1 MEKIV
6 APMTKKRILLVTQ
19 YFQPENFKCN
29 DIAFELQRRG
39 YEVTVLTAIPNYP
52 QGQYFD
58 GYGVFKR
65 RVEYVDGVKV
75 IRGFVIPRGKGG
87 KIGLSLNYLSYLVSS
102 CLIAL
107 YLSLR
112 YKYDAVFVHEVS
124 PVTIGVAA
132 TLVKKIQRIPMYF
145 WVLDLWPE
153 SLTAAIG
160 LRNKYILGF
169 FSRLVRWFYRNSDK
183 ILISSKGFAK
193 SICEKGDFAEKIIYF
208 PNWVDSAL
216 TTTQDVVTPDVP
228 NGFVAMFTGNI
239 GASQD
244 FGTVLSAAELLKEHK
259 DIHFVIVGNGR
270 AKEWVEEQITERG
283 LNDTVHCV
291 GSYPLEA
298 MPATFAKADV
308 LFAALKDEPVFAL
321 TVPAKIQAYMS
332 SGKPIISMIN
342 GEAMALVRE
351 VGCGKAV
358 AAEDSKAFADAVLE
372 MSQLSPE
379 ERAEMGRRGS
389 DYAADN
395 FDFAKQMTLLEE
407 IMNL

>member
-1 MEKIV
+1 
-6 APMTKKRILLVTQ
+6 MTKKRVLLVTQ

-52 QGQYFD
+52 QGKYFD
-58 GYGVFKR
+58 GYGLFKR
-65 RVEYVDGVKV
+65 RVEHIDGVKV

-112 YKYDAVFVHEVS
+112 YKYEAVFVHQVS

-132 TLVKKIQRIPMYF
+132 TLVKRIQRIPMYF

-169 FSRLVRWFYRNSDK
+169 FSKMVQWFYRRSDK
-183 ILISSKGFAK
+183 ILISSKGFAN

-208 PNWVDSAL
+208 PNWVDKAL
-216 TTTQDVVTPDVP
+216 TAKSDVVTPDVP

-244 FGTVLSAAELLKEHK
+244 FGTVLSAAERLKEHK

-270 AKEWVEEQITERG
+270 AREWVEQQIVERG
-283 LNDTVHCV
+283 LNETVHCV

-308 LFAALKDEPVFAL
+308 LFAALKDEPIFAL

-342 GEAMALVRE
+342 GEAMELVRE
-351 VGCGKAV
+351 VGCGMAV
-358 AAEDSKAFADAVLE
+358 AAEDSKAFADAVLQ
-372 MSQLSPE
+372 MSQLSQS
-379 ERAEMGRRGS
+379 EREQMGNRGREFAS
-389 DYAADN
+389 NN
-395 FDFAKQMTLLEE
+395 FDFTKQMTLLEE

>member
-1 MEKIV
+1 
-6 APMTKKRILLVTQ
+6 MTKKRVLLVTQ

-52 QGQYFD
+52 QGKYFD

-65 RVEYVDGVKV
+65 RVEHIDGVKV

-112 YKYDAVFVHEVS
+112 YKYEAVFVHQVS

-132 TLVKKIQRIPMYF
+132 TLVKRIQRIPMYF

-169 FSRLVRWFYRNSDK
+169 FSKMVQWFYRRSDK
-183 ILISSKGFAK
+183 ILISSKGFAN
-193 SICEKGDFAEKIIYF
+193 SICEKGDFASKIIYF
-208 PNWVDSAL
+208 PNWVDKAL
-216 TTTQDVVTPDVP
+216 TTKSDVVTPDVP

-244 FGTVLSAAELLKEHK
+244 FGTVLSAAERLKEHK

-270 AKEWVEEQITERG
+270 AREWVEQQIVERG
-283 LNDTVHCV
+283 LNETVHCV

-298 MPATFAKADV
+298 MPATFVKADV
-308 LFAALKDEPVFAL
+308 LFAALKDEPIFAL

-342 GEAMALVRE
+342 GEAMELVRE
-351 VGCGKAV
+351 VGCGMAV
-358 AAEDSKAFADAVLE
+358 AAEDSKAFADAVLQ
-372 MSQLSPE
+372 MSQLSQS
-379 ERAEMGRRGS
+379 EREQIGNRGREFAS
-389 DYAADN
+389 NN
-395 FDFAKQMTLLEE
+395 FDFTKQMTLLEE

>member
-1 MEKIV
+1 
-6 APMTKKRILLVTQ
+6 MTKKRVLLVTQ

-52 QGQYFD
+52 QGKYFD
-58 GYGVFKR
+58 GYGLFKR
-65 RVEYVDGVKV
+65 RVEHIDGVKV
-75 IRGFVIPRGKGG
+75 IRGFVVPRGKGG

-112 YKYDAVFVHEVS
+112 YKYEAVFVHQVS

-132 TLVKKIQRIPMYF
+132 TLVKRIQRIPMYF

-169 FSRLVRWFYRNSDK
+169 FSKMVQWFYRRSDK
-183 ILISSKGFAK
+183 ILISSKGFAN

-208 PNWVDSAL
+208 PNWVDKAL
-216 TTTQDVVTPDVP
+216 TAKSDVVTPDVP

-244 FGTVLSAAELLKEHK
+244 FGTVLSAAERLKEHK
-259 DIHFVIVGNGR
+259 DVHFVIVGNGR
-270 AKEWVEEQITERG
+270 AREWVEQQIVERG
-283 LNDTVHCV
+283 LNETVHCV

-308 LFAALKDEPVFAL
+308 LFAALKDEPIFAL

-342 GEAMALVRE
+342 GEAMELVRE
-351 VGCGKAV
+351 VGCGMAV
-358 AAEDSKAFADAVLE
+358 AAEDSKAFADAVLQ
-372 MSQLSPE
+372 MSQLSQS
-379 ERAEMGRRGS
+379 EREQMGNRGREFAS
-389 DYAADN
+389 NN
-395 FDFAKQMTLLEE
+395 FDFMKQMTLLEE

>member
-1 MEKIV
+1 
-6 APMTKKRILLVTQ
+6 MTKKRVLLVTQ

-52 QGQYFD
+52 QGKYFD
-58 GYGVFKR
+58 GYGLFKR
-65 RVEYVDGVKV
+65 RVEHIDGVKV

-102 CLIAL
+102 CLVAL

-112 YKYDAVFVHEVS
+112 YKYEAVFVHQVS

-132 TLVKKIQRIPMYF
+132 TLVKRIQRIPMYF

-160 LRNKYILGF
+160 LRNRYILGF
-169 FSRLVRWFYRNSDK
+169 FSKMVQWFYRRSDK
-183 ILISSKGFAK
+183 ILISSKGFAN

-208 PNWVDSAL
+208 PNWVDKAL
-216 TTTQDVVTPDVP
+216 TAKSDVVTPDVP

-244 FGTVLSAAELLKEHK
+244 FGTVLSVAERLKEHK

-270 AKEWVEEQITERG
+270 AREWVEQQIVERG
-283 LNDTVHCV
+283 LNETVHCV

-308 LFAALKDEPVFAL
+308 LFAALKDEPIFAL

-342 GEAMALVRE
+342 GEAMELVRE
-351 VGCGKAV
+351 VGCGMAV
-358 AAEDSKAFADAVLE
+358 AAEDSKAFADAVLQ
-372 MSQLSPE
+372 MSQLSQS
-379 ERAEMGRRGS
+379 EREQMGNRGREFAS
-389 DYAADN
+389 NN
-395 FDFAKQMTLLEE
+395 FDFTKQMTLLEE

>member
-1 MEKIV
+1 
-6 APMTKKRILLVTQ
+6 MTKKRVLLVTQ

-52 QGQYFD
+52 QGKYFD
-58 GYGVFKR
+58 GYGLFKR
-65 RVEYVDGVKV
+65 RVEHIDGVKV
-75 IRGFVIPRGKGG
+75 IRGFVVPRGKGG

-112 YKYDAVFVHEVS
+112 YKYDAVFVHQVS

-132 TLVKKIQRIPMYF
+132 TLVKRIQRIPMYF

-160 LRNKYILGF
+160 LRNRYILGF
-169 FSRLVRWFYRNSDK
+169 FSKMVQWFYRRSDK

-208 PNWVDSAL
+208 PNWVDKAL
-216 TTTQDVVTPDVP
+216 MAKSDVVTPDVP
-228 NGFVAMFTGNI
+228 NGFIAMFTGNI

-244 FGTVLSAAELLKEHK
+244 FGTVLSAAERLKEHK

-270 AKEWVEEQITERG
+270 AREWVEQQIVERG
-283 LNDTVHCV
+283 LNETVHCV

-308 LFAALKDEPVFAL
+308 LFAALKHEPIFAF

-342 GEAMALVRE
+342 GEAMDLVRE
-351 VGCGKAV
+351 VGCGMAV
-358 AAEDSKAFADAVLE
+358 AAEDSKAFADAVLQ
-372 MSQLSPE
+372 MSQLSQS
-379 ERAEMGRRGS
+379 EREQIGNRGREFAS
-389 DYAADN
+389 NN
-395 FDFAKQMTLLEE
+395 FDFTKQMTLLEE

>member
-1 MEKIV
+1 
-6 APMTKKRILLVTQ
+6 MTKKRILLVTQ

-29 DIAFELQRRG
+29 DIAFEMQRRG

-52 QGQYFD
+52 QGKYFD
-58 GYGVFKR
+58 GYGLFKR
-65 RVEYVDGVKV
+65 RVEHINGVKV
-75 IRGFVIPRGKGG
+75 IRGFVVPRGKGG

-107 YLSLR
+107 YLALR

-132 TLVKKIQRIPMYF
+132 TLVKRIQRIPMYF

-169 FSRLVRWFYRNSDK
+169 FSKMVQWFYRNSDK
-183 ILISSKGFAK
+183 ILISSKGFAH
-193 SICEKGDFAEKIIYF
+193 SICDKGDFTDKIVYF
-208 PNWVDSAL
+208 PKWVDNAL
-216 TTTQDVVTPDVP
+216 TAKSDVVTPDVP
-228 NGFVAMFTGNI
+228 SGFVAMFTGNI

-244 FGTVLSAAELLKEHK
+244 FGTVLNAAEELKEYK

-270 AKEWVEEQITERG
+270 AKEWVEAQITERG
-283 LNDTVHCV
+283 LVDTVHCV

-351 VGCGKAV
+351 VDCGVAV
-358 AAEDSKAFADAVLE
+358 AAEDSKAFAEAVLK
-372 MSQLSPE
+372 MSQLSSE
-379 ERAEMGRRGS
+379 ERAEMGRRGKEF
-389 DYAADN
+389 AANN

>member
-1 MEKIV
+1 
-6 APMTKKRILLVTQ
+6 MTKKRILLVTQ
-19 YFQPENFKCN
+19 YFRPENFKCN

-52 QGQYFD
+52 QGRYFD
-58 GYGVFKR
+58 GYGLLKR

-169 FSRLVRWFYRNSDK
+169 FSKMVQWFYRRSDK

-208 PNWVDSAL
+208 PNWVDKAL
-216 TTTQDVVTPDVP
+216 MAKSDVVTPDVP

-244 FGTVLSAAELLKEHK
+244 FGTVLSAAERLKEHK

-270 AKEWVEEQITERG
+270 AREWVEQQIIERG
-283 LNDTVHCV
+283 LNETVHCV

-308 LFAALKDEPVFAL
+308 LFAALKDEPIFAL

-342 GEAMALVRE
+342 GEAMDLVRE
-351 VGCGKAV
+351 VDCGMAV
-358 AAEDSKAFADAVLE
+358 AAEDSKAFADAVLQ
-372 MSQLSPE
+372 MSQLSQS
-379 ERAEMGRRGS
+379 EREQMGNRGREFAS
-389 DYAADN
+389 NN
-395 FDFAKQMTLLEE
+395 FDFTKQMTLLEE

>member
-1 MEKIV
+1 
-6 APMTKKRILLVTQ
+6 MTRKRVLLVTQ

-52 QGQYFD
+52 QGKYFD
-58 GYGVFKR
+58 GYGLFKR
-65 RVEYVDGVKV
+65 RVEHIDGVKV

-112 YKYDAVFVHEVS
+112 YKYEAVFVHQVS

-132 TLVKKIQRIPMYF
+132 TLVKRIQRIPMYF

-160 LRNKYILGF
+160 LRNRYILGF
-169 FSRLVRWFYRNSDK
+169 FSKMVQWFYRRSDK

-208 PNWVDSAL
+208 PNWVDKAL
-216 TTTQDVVTPDVP
+216 TAKSDVVTPDVP

-244 FGTVLSAAELLKEHK
+244 FGTVLSAAERLKEHK

-270 AKEWVEEQITERG
+270 AKEWVEQQIVERG
-283 LNDTVHCV
+283 LNETVHCV

-308 LFAALKDEPVFAL
+308 LFAALKDEPIFAL

-342 GEAMALVRE
+342 GEAMELVRE
-351 VGCGKAV
+351 VGCGMAV
-358 AAEDSKAFADAVLE
+358 AAEDSKAFADAVLQ
-372 MSQLSPE
+372 MSQLSQS
-379 ERAEMGRRGS
+379 EREQIGNRGREFAS
-389 DYAADN
+389 NN
-395 FDFAKQMTLLEE
+395 FDFTKQMTLLEE

>member
-1 MEKIV
+1 
-6 APMTKKRILLVTQ
+6 MTKKRVLLVTQ

-52 QGQYFD
+52 QGKYFD
-58 GYGVFKR
+58 GYGLFKR
-65 RVEYVDGVKV
+65 RVEHIDGVKV

-112 YKYDAVFVHEVS
+112 YKYEAVFVHQVS

-132 TLVKKIQRIPMYF
+132 TLVKRIQRIPMYF

-169 FSRLVRWFYRNSDK
+169 FSKMVQWFYRRSDK
-183 ILISSKGFAK
+183 ILISSKGFAN

-208 PNWVDSAL
+208 PNWVDKAL
-216 TTTQDVVTPDVP
+216 TAKSDVVTPDVP

-244 FGTVLSAAELLKEHK
+244 FGTVLSAAERLKEHK

-270 AKEWVEEQITERG
+270 AREWVEQQIIERG
-283 LNDTVHCV
+283 LNETVHCV

-308 LFAALKDEPVFAL
+308 LFAALKDEPIFAL

-342 GEAMALVRE
+342 GEAMELVRE
-351 VGCGKAV
+351 VGCGMAV
-358 AAEDSKAFADAVLE
+358 AAEDSKAFADAVLQ
-372 MSQLSPE
+372 MSQLSQS
-379 ERAEMGRRGS
+379 EREQMGNRGREFAS
-389 DYAADN
+389 NN
-395 FDFAKQMTLLEE
+395 FDFTKQMTLLEE

>member
-1 MEKIV
+1 MAEKRV
-6 APMTKKRILLVTQ
+6 LLVTQ

-39 YEVTVLTAIPNYP
+39 YDVTVLTAIPNYP
-52 QGQYFD
+52 QGKFFD
-58 GYGVFKR
+58 GYGLFKR
-65 RVEYVDGVKV
+65 RCETINGVKV

-112 YKYDAVFVHEVS
+112 YRYDAVFVHQVS

-132 TLVKKIQRIPMYF
+132 TLVKRLQRIPMYF

-160 LRNKYILGF
+160 LRNRYILGF
-169 FSRLVRWFYRNSDK
+169 FSKMVQWFYRRSDK
-183 ILISSKGFAK
+183 ILISSRGFEE
-193 SICEKGDFAEKIIYF
+193 SICKKGDFASKIVYF
-208 PNWVDSAL
+208 PNWVDSAFAENA
-216 TTTQDVVTPDVP
+216 DVATPDVP
-228 NGFVAMFTGNI
+228 SGFVAMFTGNI

-244 FGTVLSAAELLKEHK
+244 FDTILDSAERLKEYS
-259 DIHFVIVGNGR
+259 DIHLVIVGNGR
-270 AKEWVEEQITERG
+270 DKERVESEIVRRELG
-283 LNDTVHCV
+283 VTVHCV

-308 LFAALKDEPVFAL
+308 LFAALKDEPIFAL

-332 SGKPIISMIN
+332 SGKPIVTMIN
-342 GEAMALVRE
+342 GEAKGLISG
-351 VGCGKAV
+351 VGCGIAV
-358 AAEDSKAFADAVLE
+358 DAGNAEAFADALLSLWR
-372 MSQLSPE
+372 MSKS
-379 ERAEMGRRGS
+379 EREAMGAKGKEF
-389 DYAADN
+389 AKKH
-395 FDFAKQMTLLEE
+395 FDFELQMNLLEDILNE
-407 IMNL
+407 RDAE

>member
-1 MEKIV
+1 
-6 APMTKKRILLVTQ
+6 MTKKRVLLVTQ

-52 QGQYFD
+52 QGKYFD
-58 GYGVFKR
+58 GYGLFKR
-65 RVEYVDGVKV
+65 RVEHIDGVKV

-112 YKYDAVFVHEVS
+112 YKYEAVFVHQVS

-132 TLVKKIQRIPMYF
+132 TLVKRIQRIPMYF

-160 LRNKYILGF
+160 LHNKYILGF
-169 FSRLVRWFYRNSDK
+169 FSKMVQWFYRRSDK
-183 ILISSKGFAK
+183 ILISSKGFAN

-208 PNWVDSAL
+208 PNWVDKAL
-216 TTTQDVVTPDVP
+216 TAKSDVVTPDVP

-244 FGTVLSAAELLKEHK
+244 FGTVLSAAERLKEHK

-270 AKEWVEEQITERG
+270 AREWVEQQIVERG
-283 LNDTVHCV
+283 LNETVHCV

-308 LFAALKDEPVFAL
+308 LFAALKDEPIFAL

-351 VGCGKAV
+351 VGCGMAV
-358 AAEDSKAFADAVLE
+358 AAEDSKAFADAVLQ
-372 MSQLSPE
+372 MSQLSQS
-379 ERAEMGRRGS
+379 EREQMGNRGREFAS
-389 DYAADN
+389 NN
-395 FDFAKQMTLLEE
+395 FDFTKQMTLLEE

>member
-1 MEKIV
+1 
-6 APMTKKRILLVTQ
+6 MTKKRVLLVTQ

-52 QGQYFD
+52 QGKYFD
-58 GYGVFKR
+58 GYGLFKR
-65 RVEYVDGVKV
+65 RVEHIDGVKV

-112 YKYDAVFVHEVS
+112 YKYEAVFVHQVS

-132 TLVKKIQRIPMYF
+132 TLVKRIQRIPMYF

-169 FSRLVRWFYRNSDK
+169 FSKMVQWFYRRSDK
-183 ILISSKGFAK
+183 ILISSKGFVN

-208 PNWVDSAL
+208 PNWVDKAL
-216 TTTQDVVTPDVP
+216 TAKSDVVTPDVP

-244 FGTVLSAAELLKEHK
+244 FGTVLNAAERLKEHK

-270 AKEWVEEQITERG
+270 AQEWVEQQIIERG
-283 LNDTVHCV
+283 LNETVHCV

-308 LFAALKDEPVFAL
+308 LFAALKDEPIFAL

-342 GEAMALVRE
+342 GEAMELVRE
-351 VGCGKAV
+351 VGCGMAV
-358 AAEDSKAFADAVLE
+358 AAEDSKAFADAVLQ
-372 MSQLSPE
+372 MSQLSQS
-379 ERAEMGRRGS
+379 EREQMGNRGREFAS
-389 DYAADN
+389 NN
-395 FDFAKQMTLLEE
+395 FDFTKQMTLLEE

>member
-1 MEKIV
+1 
-6 APMTKKRILLVTQ
+6 MTKKRVLLVTQ

-52 QGQYFD
+52 QGKYFD
-58 GYGVFKR
+58 GYGLFKR
-65 RVEYVDGVKV
+65 RVEHIDGVKV
-75 IRGFVIPRGKGG
+75 IRGFVVPRGKGG

-112 YKYDAVFVHEVS
+112 YKYEAVFVHQVS

-132 TLVKKIQRIPMYF
+132 TLVKRIQRIPMYF

-160 LRNKYILGF
+160 LRNRYILGF
-169 FSRLVRWFYRNSDK
+169 FSKMVQWFYRRSDK
-183 ILISSKGFAK
+183 ILISSKGFAN

-208 PNWVDSAL
+208 PNWVDKAL
-216 TTTQDVVTPDVP
+216 TAKSDVVTPDVP

-244 FGTVLSAAELLKEHK
+244 FGTVLSAAERLKEHK

-270 AKEWVEEQITERG
+270 AREWVEQQIVERG

-308 LFAALKDEPVFAL
+308 LFAALKDEPIFAL

-342 GEAMALVRE
+342 GEAMELVRE
-351 VGCGKAV
+351 VACGMAV
-358 AAEDSKAFADAVLE
+358 AAEDSKAFADAVLQ
-372 MSQLSPE
+372 MSQLSQS
-379 ERAEMGRRGS
+379 EREQMGNRGREFAS
-389 DYAADN
+389 NN
-395 FDFAKQMTLLEE
+395 FDFMKQMTLLEE

>member
-1 MEKIV
+1 
-6 APMTKKRILLVTQ
+6 MTKKRVLLVTQ

-52 QGQYFD
+52 QGKFFD
-58 GYGVFKR
+58 GYGLFKR
-65 RVEYVDGVKV
+65 RTEVVDGVKV
-75 IRGFVIPRGKGG
+75 IRGFVVPRGNGG

-112 YKYDAVFVHEVS
+112 YRYDAVFVHQVS

-132 TLVKKIQRIPMYF
+132 TLVKRLQRIPMYF

-160 LRNKYILGF
+160 LRNKYILGL
-169 FSRLVRWFYRNSDK
+169 FSKMVQWFYRNSDK
-183 ILISSKGFAK
+183 ILISSKGFEK
-193 SICEKGDFAEKIIYF
+193 SICAKGDFAEKIIYF
-208 PNWVDSAL
+208 PNWIDSAL
-216 TTTQDVVTPDVP
+216 TTTADVTTPDVP
-228 NGFVAMFTGNI
+228 NGFIAMFTGNI

-244 FGTVLSAAELLKEHK
+244 FDTVLSAAELLRKHS
-259 DIHFVIVGNGR
+259 DIHIVIVGNGR
-270 AKEWVEEQITERG
+270 DRERVESEICRRG
-283 LNDTVHCV
+283 LGATVHCV

-308 LFAALKDEPVFAL
+308 LFAALKDEPIFAL

-332 SGKPIISMIN
+332 TGKPIVTMIN
-342 GEAMALVRE
+342 GEAKGLIE
-351 VGCGKAV
+351 SIGCGVAVDAGDAEGFAKAI
-358 AAEDSKAFADAVLE
+358 
-372 MSQLSPE
+372 LSLQQKSAE
-379 ERAEMGRRGS
+379 ERAEMGAKGQ
-389 DYAADN
+389 AFATQHFN
-395 FDFAKQMTLLEE
+395 FVLQMNLLED
-407 IMNL
+407 ILNNKDVK

>member
-1 MEKIV
+1 
-6 APMTKKRILLVTQ
+6 MTKKRVLLVTQ

-52 QGQYFD
+52 QGRFFD
-58 GYGVFKR
+58 GYGLFKR
-65 RVEYVDGVKV
+65 RTENVDGVKV
-75 IRGFVIPRGKGG
+75 IRGFVVPRGKGG

-102 CLIAL
+102 CIIAL

-112 YKYDAVFVHEVS
+112 YRYDAVFVHQVS

-169 FSRLVRWFYRNSDK
+169 FSKMVQWFYRNSDK
-183 ILISSKGFAK
+183 ILISSRGFEK
-193 SICEKGDFAEKIIYF
+193 SICEKGDFSSKIVYF

-216 TTTQDVVTPDVP
+216 TSTSDVATPDVP
-228 NGFVAMFTGNI
+228 KGFVAMFTGNI

-244 FGTVLSAAELLKEHK
+244 FDTILDAAERLKEHR
-259 DIHFVIVGNGR
+259 DIHIVIVGNGR
-270 AKEWVEEQITERG
+270 DRERVESEIAKRELG
-283 LNDTVHCV
+283 ATVHCV

-308 LFAALKDEPVFAL
+308 LFAALKDEMIFAL

-332 SGKPIISMIN
+332 AGKPILTMIN
-342 GEAMALVRE
+342 GEAKDLIRN
-351 VGCGKAV
+351 VGCGIAV
-358 AAEDSKAFADAVLE
+358 AAGDAAGFAEALLSLSQMSQIERDEMGEKGKAFAK
-372 MSQLSPE
+372 
-379 ERAEMGRRGS
+379 R
-389 DYAADN
+389 Y
-395 FDFAKQMTLLEE
+395 FDFELQMNLLEDILNE
-407 IMNL
+407 NNAK

>member
-1 MEKIV
+1 
-6 APMTKKRILLVTQ
+6 MTKKRVLLVTQ

-52 QGQYFD
+52 QGKYFD
-58 GYGVFKR
+58 GYGLFKR
-65 RVEYVDGVKV
+65 RVEHIDGVKV

-112 YKYDAVFVHEVS
+112 YKYEAVFVHQVS

-132 TLVKKIQRIPMYF
+132 TLVKRIQRIPMYF

-169 FSRLVRWFYRNSDK
+169 FSKMVQWFYRRSDK
-183 ILISSKGFAK
+183 ILISSKGFAN

-208 PNWVDSAL
+208 PNWVDKAL
-216 TTTQDVVTPDVP
+216 TAKSDVVTPDVP

-244 FGTVLSAAELLKEHK
+244 FGTVLSAAERLKEHK

-270 AKEWVEEQITERG
+270 AKERVEQQIIERG
-283 LNDTVHCV
+283 LNETVHCV

-308 LFAALKDEPVFAL
+308 LFAALKDEPIFAL

-342 GEAMALVRE
+342 GEAMELVRE
-351 VGCGKAV
+351 VGCGMAV
-358 AAEDSKAFADAVLE
+358 AAEDSKAFADAVLQ
-372 MSQLSPE
+372 MSQLSQS
-379 ERAEMGRRGS
+379 EREQMGNRGREFAS
-389 DYAADN
+389 NN
-395 FDFAKQMTLLEE
+395 FDFTKQMTLLEE

>member
-1 MEKIV
+1 
-6 APMTKKRILLVTQ
+6 MTKKRVLLVTQ

-52 QGQYFD
+52 QGKYFD
-58 GYGVFKR
+58 GYGLFKR
-65 RVEYVDGVKV
+65 RVEHIDGVKV

-112 YKYDAVFVHEVS
+112 YKYEAVFVHQVS

-132 TLVKKIQRIPMYF
+132 TLVKRIQRIPMYF

-169 FSRLVRWFYRNSDK
+169 FSKMVQWFYRRSDK

-208 PNWVDSAL
+208 PNWVDKAL
-216 TTTQDVVTPDVP
+216 TAKSDVVTPDVP

-244 FGTVLSAAELLKEHK
+244 FGTVLSAAERLKEHK

-270 AKEWVEEQITERG
+270 AKEWVEQQIIERG
-283 LNDTVHCV
+283 LNETVHCV

-308 LFAALKDEPVFAL
+308 LFAALKDEPIFAL

-342 GEAMALVRE
+342 GEAMELVRE
-351 VGCGKAV
+351 VGCGMAV
-358 AAEDSKAFADAVLE
+358 AAEDSKAFADAVLQ
-372 MSQLSPE
+372 MSQLSQS
-379 ERAEMGRRGS
+379 EREQMGNRGREFAS
-389 DYAADN
+389 NN
-395 FDFAKQMTLLEE
+395 FDFTKQMTLLEE

>member
-1 MEKIV
+1 
-6 APMTKKRILLVTQ
+6 MTKKRVLLVTQ

-52 QGQYFD
+52 QGRYFD
-58 GYGVFKR
+58 GYGLFKR
-65 RVEYVDGVKV
+65 RVEYIDGVKV
-75 IRGFVIPRGKGG
+75 IRGFVVPRGKGG

-112 YKYDAVFVHEVS
+112 YKYDAVFVHQVS

-132 TLVKKIQRIPMYF
+132 TLVKRIQRIPMYF

-160 LRNKYILGF
+160 LRNRYILGF
-169 FSRLVRWFYRNSDK
+169 FSKMVQWFYRRSDK

-208 PNWVDSAL
+208 PNWVDKAL
-216 TTTQDVVTPDVP
+216 TAKSDVVTPDVP
-228 NGFVAMFTGNI
+228 NCFVAMFTGNI

-244 FGTVLSAAELLKEHK
+244 FGTVLSAAERLKEHK
-259 DIHFVIVGNGR
+259 DIHVVIVGNGR
-270 AKEWVEEQITERG
+270 AREWVEQQIIERG
-283 LNDTVHCV
+283 LNETVHCV

-308 LFAALKDEPVFAL
+308 LFAALKDEPIFAL

-342 GEAMALVRE
+342 GEAMELVRE
-351 VGCGKAV
+351 VDCGMAV
-358 AAEDSKAFADAVLE
+358 AAEDSKAFADAVLQ
-372 MSQLSPE
+372 MSQLSQS
-379 ERAEMGRRGS
+379 EREQMGNRGREFAS
-389 DYAADN
+389 NN
-395 FDFAKQMTLLEE
+395 FDFTKQMTLLEE

>member
-1 MEKIV
+1 
-6 APMTKKRILLVTQ
+6 MTKKRVLLVTQ

-39 YEVTVLTAIPNYP
+39 YDVTVLTAIPNYP
-52 QGQYFD
+52 QGKYFD
-58 GYGVFKR
+58 GYGLFKR
-65 RVEYVDGVKV
+65 RVEHIDGVKV

-112 YKYDAVFVHEVS
+112 YKYEAVFVHQVS

-132 TLVKKIQRIPMYF
+132 TLVKRIQRIPMYF

-160 LRNKYILGF
+160 LRNRYILGF
-169 FSRLVRWFYRNSDK
+169 FSKMVRWFYRRSDK
-183 ILISSKGFAK
+183 ILISSKGFAN

-208 PNWVDSAL
+208 PNWVDKAL
-216 TTTQDVVTPDVP
+216 TAKSDVVTPDVP

-244 FGTVLSAAELLKEHK
+244 FDTVLSAAERLKEHK

-270 AKEWVEEQITERG
+270 AREWVEQQIIERG
-283 LNDTVHCV
+283 LNETVHCV

-308 LFAALKDEPVFAL
+308 LFAALKDEPIFAL

-342 GEAMALVRE
+342 GEAMELVRE
-351 VGCGKAV
+351 VGCGMAV
-358 AAEDSKAFADAVLE
+358 AAEDSKAFADAVLQ
-372 MSQLSPE
+372 MSQLSQS
-379 ERAEMGRRGS
+379 EREQMGNRGREFAS
-389 DYAADN
+389 NN
-395 FDFAKQMTLLEE
+395 FDFTKQMTLLEE
-407 IMNL
+407 IMNH

>member
-1 MEKIV
+1 
-6 APMTKKRILLVTQ
+6 MTKKRVLLVTQ

-52 QGQYFD
+52 QGRFFD
-58 GYGVFKR
+58 GYGLFKR
-65 RVEYVDGVKV
+65 RTENVDGVKI
-75 IRGFVIPRGKGG
+75 IRGFVVPRGKGG

-102 CLIAL
+102 CIIAL

-112 YKYDAVFVHEVS
+112 YRYDAVFVHQVS

-169 FSRLVRWFYRNSDK
+169 FSKMVQWFYRNSDK
-183 ILISSKGFAK
+183 ILISSRGFEK
-193 SICEKGDFAEKIIYF
+193 SICEKGDFASKIVYF
-208 PNWVDSAL
+208 PNWVDSAFA
-216 TTTQDVVTPDVP
+216 TVADVATPDVP
-228 NGFVAMFTGNI
+228 KGFVAMFTGNI

-244 FGTVLSAAELLKEHK
+244 FDTILDAAERLKEHR
-259 DIHFVIVGNGR
+259 DIHIVIVGNGR
-270 AKEWVEEQITERG
+270 DRERVESEIAKRELG
-283 LNDTVHCV
+283 ATVHCV

-308 LFAALKDEPVFAL
+308 LFAALKDEMIFAL

-332 SGKPIISMIN
+332 AGKPILTMIN
-342 GEAMALVRE
+342 GEAKELIRN
-351 VGCGKAV
+351 VGCGIAV
-358 AAEDSKAFADAVLE
+358 AAGDAAGFAEALLSLSQMSQIERDEMGEKGKAFAK
-372 MSQLSPE
+372 
-379 ERAEMGRRGS
+379 R
-389 DYAADN
+389 Y
-395 FDFAKQMTLLEE
+395 FDFELQMYLLEDILNE
-407 IMNL
+407 NNAK

>member
-1 MEKIV
+1 
-6 APMTKKRILLVTQ
+6 MTKKRVLLVTQ

-52 QGQYFD
+52 QGKYFD
-58 GYGVFKR
+58 GYGLFKR
-65 RVEYVDGVKV
+65 RMEHIDGVKV

-112 YKYDAVFVHEVS
+112 YKYEAVFVHQVS

-132 TLVKKIQRIPMYF
+132 TLVKRIQRIPMYF

-160 LRNKYILGF
+160 LRNRYILGF
-169 FSRLVRWFYRNSDK
+169 FSKMVRWFYRRSDK

-208 PNWVDSAL
+208 PNWVDKAL
-216 TTTQDVVTPDVP
+216 TAKSDVVTPDVP

-244 FGTVLSAAELLKEHK
+244 FGTVLSAAERLKEHK

-270 AKEWVEEQITERG
+270 AREWVEQQIIERG
-283 LNDTVHCV
+283 LNETVHCV

-308 LFAALKDEPVFAL
+308 LFAALKDEPIFAL

-342 GEAMALVRE
+342 GEAMELVRE
-351 VGCGKAV
+351 VDCGMAV
-358 AAEDSKAFADAVLE
+358 AAEDSKAFADAVLQ
-372 MSQLSPE
+372 MSQLSQS
-379 ERAEMGRRGS
+379 EREQMGNRGREFAS
-389 DYAADN
+389 NN
-395 FDFAKQMTLLEE
+395 FDFTKQMTLLEE

>member
-1 MEKIV
+1 
-6 APMTKKRILLVTQ
+6 MTKKRVLLVTQ

-52 QGQYFD
+52 QGKYFD
-58 GYGVFKR
+58 GYGLFKR
-65 RVEYVDGVKV
+65 RVEHIDGVKV
-75 IRGFVIPRGKGG
+75 IRGFVVPRGKGG

-112 YKYDAVFVHEVS
+112 YKYEAVFVHQVS

-132 TLVKKIQRIPMYF
+132 TLVKRIQRIPMYF

-169 FSRLVRWFYRNSDK
+169 FSKMVQWFYRRSDK
-183 ILISSKGFAK
+183 ILISSKGFAN

-208 PNWVDSAL
+208 PNWVDKAL
-216 TTTQDVVTPDVP
+216 TAKSDIVTPDVP

-244 FGTVLSAAELLKEHK
+244 FGTVLSAAERLKEHK

-270 AKEWVEEQITERG
+270 AREWVEQQIVERG
-283 LNDTVHCV
+283 LNETVHCV

-308 LFAALKDEPVFAL
+308 LFAALKDEPIFAL

-342 GEAMALVRE
+342 GEAMELVRE
-351 VGCGKAV
+351 VGCGMAV
-358 AAEDSKAFADAVLE
+358 AAEDSKAFADAVLQ
-372 MSQLSPE
+372 MSQLSQS
-379 ERAEMGRRGS
+379 EREQMGNRGREFAS
-389 DYAADN
+389 NN
-395 FDFAKQMTLLEE
+395 FDFTKQMTLLEE

>member
-1 MEKIV
+1 
-6 APMTKKRILLVTQ
+6 MTKKRILLVTQ

-29 DIAFELQRRG
+29 DIAFELQHRG
-39 YEVTVLTAIPNYP
+39 YDVTVLTAIPNYP
-52 QGQYFD
+52 QGRYFD
-58 GYGVFKR
+58 GYGLFKR
-65 RVEYVDGVKV
+65 RVEQINGVKI

-132 TLVKKIQRIPMYF
+132 TLVKRIQRIPMYF

-169 FSRLVRWFYRNSDK
+169 FSKMVQWFYRNSDK
-183 ILISSKGFAK
+183 ILISSKGFAN
-193 SICEKGDFAEKIIYF
+193 SICDKGDFAEKIVYF

-216 TTTQDVVTPDVP
+216 TEKSDVATPDVP
-228 NGFVAMFTGNI
+228 QGFIVMFTGNI

-244 FGTVLSAAELLKEHK
+244 FGTVLSAAEQLKEHK

-270 AKEWVEEQITERG
+270 AREWVEQQIAERG
-283 LNDTVHCV
+283 LSDTVHCV

-308 LFAALKDEPVFAL
+308 LFAALKDEMIFAI

-342 GEAMALVRE
+342 GEAMELVRE
-351 VGCGKAV
+351 VGCGMAV
-358 AAEDSKAFADAVLE
+358 AAEDSKAFANAVLQ
-372 MSQLSPE
+372 MSQLSAE
-379 ERAEMGRRGS
+379 EREQMGNRGREFAS
-389 DYAADN
+389 NN
-395 FDFAKQMTLLEE
+395 FDFTRQMTLLEE